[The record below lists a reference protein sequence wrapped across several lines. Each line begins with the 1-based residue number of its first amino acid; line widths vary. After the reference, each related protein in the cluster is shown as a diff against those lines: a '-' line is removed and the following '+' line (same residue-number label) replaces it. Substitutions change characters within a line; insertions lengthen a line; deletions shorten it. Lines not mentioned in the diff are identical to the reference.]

1 MTDRLT
7 GIAVFV
13 EAVEAGGFA
22 AAAQRLNLSRSAVG
36 KTVAKLEER
45 LGARL
50 FHRTTRSQSLTEDG
64 QIFYERCLRALAEIR
79 DGEAMLDSG
88 RREVSGRLRV
98 SMPALFGRHC
108 VAPLLV
114 KLAGQHPRLE
124 LDLNLSDR
132 RVDLI
137 EDGFDLAIRNGALE
151 SDASLTTRR
160 IAQQR
165 MTLCASPAYLR
176 ERGVPLTIA
185 ALHEH
190 DAVIYMRA
198 GQPRAWLFPVA
209 EGAPL
214 QIMPRSRFR
223 FDALDVIADA
233 TAAGMGIAWLP
244 CWLVAGQVR
253 RGELVRVLT
262 DIPGLL
268 FDVHA
273 LWPRSPHL
281 PLRVRAAIDALAANL
296 SRVMGNEIGLAA

>member
-7 GIAVFV
+7 GVAAFV
-13 EAVEAGGFA
+13 EAVDAGGFA

-36 KTVAKLEER
+36 KTIARLEER

-64 QIFYERCLRALAEIR
+64 QIFYERCLRALGEIR

-98 SMPALFGRHC
+98 SMPALFGRYC
-108 VAPLLV
+108 VAPLLT
-114 KLAGQHPRLE
+114 KLAIQHPRLE
-124 LDLNLSDR
+124 LDLNFTDR

-137 EDGFDLAIRNGALE
+137 EDGYDLAIRNGVLE
-151 SDASLTTRR
+151 SDVNLITRR

-176 ERGVPLTIA
+176 ERGTPLTIA
-185 ALHEH
+185 ALRDH
-190 DAVIYMRA
+190 DAVIYARA
-198 GQPRAWLFPVA
+198 GQPRPWLFPIADGTPIEV
-209 EGAPL
+209 
-214 QIMPRSRFR
+214 MPRSRFR
-223 FDALDVIADA
+223 FDALDAIADA
-233 TAAGMGIAWLP
+233 TIAGIGLAWLP
-244 CWLVAGQVR
+244 CWLVAEPVR
-253 RGELVRVLT
+253 RGDLVRVLT
-262 DIPGLL
+262 DNPGLV

-281 PLRVRAAIDALAANL
+281 PLRVRTAIDALAANL
-296 SRVMGNEIGLAA
+296 SRVMGNEIGI

>member
-7 GIAVFV
+7 GVAVFV

-114 KLAGQHPRLE
+114 KLAAQHPRLE
-124 LDLNLSDR
+124 LNLNLSDR

-151 SDASLTTRR
+151 SDAGLTTRR

-176 ERGVPLTIA
+176 EHGVPQTIA

-190 DAVIYMRA
+190 DAVMYMRA
-198 GQPRAWLFPVA
+198 GQPRAWLFPVP

-214 QIMPRSRFR
+214 EIMPRSRFQ

-233 TAAGMGIAWLP
+233 TVAGMGIAWLP
-244 CWLVAGQVR
+244 CWLVAGPVR

-262 DIPGLL
+262 DVPGLL